1 MDDFATSPIQPRSN
15 TTSRR
20 GPSDGLRARLRSVP
34 EIDFTK
40 PAGEPALAA
49 PDSVSW
55 QIFKNPVSLYIGGVA
70 AVILELAEP
79 TVRTG
84 VWEHTRFRIDPI
96 PRMLR
101 TGMAAMVTVYGARS
115 VAEERIAGVVR
126 MHDRVSG
133 KTPAGVA
140 YHANDVELLDWVQA
154 TAIYG
159 FGQAYS
165 EYVRR
170 LGQDEFERLYA
181 EGVPGARLFGA
192 ITAPSSVAEQEA
204 LFETMK
210 DRLERHPIVFEF
222 LDIMSKIRTLPRP
235 LWPLQNMLV
244 RASIAILPAWV
255 RERLG
260 LGPQWDLKG
269 WEKHLIRATG
279 RLMDAIPV
287 PGSPPYQAARRL
299 GLPGTYVWKR
309 ARPSEGASHR
319 RTGRVS

>member
-1 MDDFATSPIQPRSN
+1 MDDFATSPIQPGSRTAPRSGKLDGV
-15 TTSRR
+15 RALLR
-20 GPSDGLRARLRSVP
+20 GVP
-34 EIDFTK
+34 EVDFTK

-49 PDSVSW
+49 PDSVCW
-55 QIFKNPVSLYIGGVA
+55 QVFKNPVALYIGGVA

-79 TVRTG
+79 AVRTG
-84 VWEHTRFRIDPI
+84 VWEHTTFRTDPI
-96 PRMLR
+96 ARMLR
-101 TGMAAMVTVYGARS
+101 TGTAAMVTVYGARS
-115 VAEERIAGVVR
+115 VAEERIARVVR

-133 KTPAGVA
+133 KTPAGEP
-140 YHANDVELLDWVQA
+140 YHATDVKLLDWVQA

-170 LGQDEFERLYA
+170 LGREEFERLYA
-181 EGVPGARLFGA
+181 ESVPGARLFGA
-192 ITAPSSVAEQEA
+192 ITAPGSVAEQEA
-204 LFETMK
+204 LFEAMK

-222 LDIMSKIRTLPRP
+222 LDIMSRTRSVPRP

-255 RERLG
+255 RERLD
-260 LGPQWDLKG
+260 LGRQWDLKG
-269 WEKHLIRATG
+269 WEERLIRAAG
-279 RLMDAIPV
+279 RLMDMIPV

-309 ARPSEGASHR
+309 N
-319 RTGRVS
+319 